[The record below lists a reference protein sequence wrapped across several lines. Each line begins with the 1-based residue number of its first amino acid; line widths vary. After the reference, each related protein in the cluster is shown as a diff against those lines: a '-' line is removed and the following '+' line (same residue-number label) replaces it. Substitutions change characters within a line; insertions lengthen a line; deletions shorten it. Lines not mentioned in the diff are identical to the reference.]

1 MVTRDSS
8 SNIKMSRCA
17 EPQTLI
23 SLPLLQSTLLC
34 WQSYL
39 DPNLHDW
46 LKSSLPS
53 CHRLWSSLWH
63 EVAPCSHYQYYSP
76 WQRKF
81 CLRLSSDVPARSLLG
96 QFWYAWKHV
105 NTSSRDLKICPTFST
120 TFLMLEW
127 AKDIIF
133 LQWVQR
139 SYLWSYN
146 SALFHCLSLVCFS
159 QFGRWENKKRSLFAI
174 ICLQGCQANLS
185 AFMSCCFF
193 LQCLY
198 GVMAYSR
205 WILKA
210 CTLQWI
216 TEVMESIHHPITV
229 FLPLVLKPNGFC
241 NPSECGS
248 SNFFDVCWLAA
259 Q

>member
-105 NTSSRDLKICPTFST
+105 NTSSRDLKICPAFST

-229 FLPLVLKPNGFC
+229 FLPLVLKSNGFC

>member
-39 DPNLHDW
+39 DSNLHDW

-105 NTSSRDLKICPTFST
+105 NTSSRDLKICPAFST

-229 FLPLVLKPNGFC
+229 FLPLVLKSNGFC

>member
-81 CLRLSSDVPARSLLG
+81 CLRLSSDVTARSLLG

-105 NTSSRDLKICPTFST
+105 NTSSRDLKICPAFST

-146 SALFHCLSLVCFS
+146 SALFHCLSLVGLFFTVWAMGK
-159 QFGRWENKKRSLFAI
+159 QKKVFVCNNLFAGLPGKFV
-174 ICLQGCQANLS
+174 CFYVML
-185 AFMSCCFF
+185 FF
-193 LQCLY
+193 LAVSLWCHGIQ
-198 GVMAYSR
+198 
-205 WILKA
+205 
-210 CTLQWI
+210 
-216 TEVMESIHHPITV
+216 
-229 FLPLVLKPNGFC
+229 
-241 NPSECGS
+241 
-248 SNFFDVCWLAA
+248 
-259 Q
+259 

>member
-53 CHRLWSSLWH
+53 CHKLWSSLWH

-81 CLRLSSDVPARSLLG
+81 CFRLSSDVPARSLLG
-96 QFWYAWKHV
+96 QFWYAWKPV
-105 NTSSRDLKICPTFST
+105 NTSSRDLKICPAFS

-159 QFGRWENKKRSLFAI
+159 QFGRWENKKVFVCNNLFAGLPGKFV
-174 ICLQGCQANLS
+174 CFYVML
-185 AFMSCCFF
+185 FF
-193 LQCLY
+193 LAVSLWCHGIQ
-198 GVMAYSR
+198 
-205 WILKA
+205 
-210 CTLQWI
+210 
-216 TEVMESIHHPITV
+216 
-229 FLPLVLKPNGFC
+229 
-241 NPSECGS
+241 
-248 SNFFDVCWLAA
+248 
-259 Q
+259 

>member
-105 NTSSRDLKICPTFST
+105 NTSSRDLKICPAFST

>member
-185 AFMSCCFF
+185 AFMSCCFY

>member
-63 EVAPCSHYQYYSP
+63 EVTPCSHYQYYSP

-105 NTSSRDLKICPTFST
+105 NTSSRDLKICPAFST

>member
-105 NTSSRDLKICPTFST
+105 NTSSRDLKICPAFST

-205 WILKA
+205 LILKA
-210 CTLQWI
+210 CMLQWI

-229 FLPLVLKPNGFC
+229 FLPLVLKSNGFC